1 MTKIL
6 YLKTQNVPHTP
17 QNDDETKVLQI
28 KLILILHTL
37 RPLNYLGVQSKVNK
51 NVWGIVIWGVELIL
65 PQKNYAPQNFPNFGA
80 L

>member
-1 MTKIL
+1 
-6 YLKTQNVPHTP
+6 
-17 QNDDETKVLQI
+17 
-28 KLILILHTL
+28 
-37 RPLNYLGVQSKVNK
+37 LGVQSKVNK